1 MELTKNDVKMTKGVA
16 ILFMVLLHLFCQ
28 KGNFPYEPLIFIGEN
43 PLVYYIG
50 LFGDCCVVMYCFC
63 SGYAHKIINQTHKN
77 AYSSILKRL
86 PMFIIQFWIV
96 CAVFSVIG
104 LIINDP
110 SIPGSLYEF
119 IGNMLLYRMS
129 YNGAWWFVLTY
140 ILLCIIS
147 PVIMY
152 LCEKST
158 VASLIIF
165 SAIYFISYLV
175 RFNKISVLPDNA
187 LINYFNGI
195 LAPFGTSLLPYVLG
209 VLFYKHKI
217 FTKINIFTQS
227 WKKPLKNLVLAIIV
241 LIAFSV
247 HCFIETLFI
256 AIFTGMAVILCFN
269 LWNKGKLFT
278 NIFSFFGT
286 HSTNIWLTH
295 MFFYF
300 VLFEDLVF
308 VAKYPLFC
316 LVLMLII
323 TVFISFVI
331 NFVMKLIKTKTLLKK
346 FI

>member
-1 MELTKNDVKMTKGVA
+1 MTKGVA
-16 ILFMVLLHLFCQ
+16 ILFMVLLHLFCR
-28 KGNFPYEPLIFIGEN
+28 KGSFPYEPLIFIGEN

-63 SGYAHKIINQTHKN
+63 SGYAHNIINQTRKN
-77 AYSSILKRL
+77 AYSSILERL

-110 SIPGSLYEF
+110 LMPGSLYEF

-140 ILLCIIS
+140 ILLCIAS
-147 PVIMY
+147 PVIMR
-152 LCEKST
+152 LCKKST
-158 VASLIIF
+158 IASLIIF
-165 SAIYFISYLV
+165 SVIYFVSYLV
-175 RFNKISVLPDNA
+175 RFNKISLLPDNVV
-187 LINYFNGI
+187 INYINGT
-195 LAPFGTSLLPYVLG
+195 LSPFGTSLLPYVLG
-209 VLFYKHKI
+209 VLFYKHKV
-217 FTKINIFTQS
+217 FTKLSTFTQS

-247 HCFIETLFI
+247 HCIIETLFI
-256 AIFTGMAVILCFN
+256 AIFTGMVVIVCFN

-278 NIFSFFGT
+278 TVFSFLGT

-295 MFFYF
+295 MFFYL
-300 VLFEDLVF
+300 VLFKDLVF

-316 LVLMLII
+316 LTLMLII
-323 TVFISFVI
+323 TVLVSFVI
-331 NFVMKLIKTKTLLKK
+331 NFVMNLIRTKTPLKK
-346 FI
+346 FA